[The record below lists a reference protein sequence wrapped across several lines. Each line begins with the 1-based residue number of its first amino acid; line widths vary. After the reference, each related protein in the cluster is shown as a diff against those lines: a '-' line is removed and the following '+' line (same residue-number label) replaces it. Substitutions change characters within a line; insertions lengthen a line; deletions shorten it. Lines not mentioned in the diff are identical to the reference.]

1 MGSITASTLSGWAVS
16 RRSGRGG
23 CDNPNQGSAD
33 PTASRPVL
41 GSALPFL
48 FGPEPGIR
56 EDEWVWHS
64 GWDLAVNRRHQQKR
78 HCDKTSTWLSPAV
91 CKGEPEYARAFYG
104 GITRPECL
112 AFDATRMGILLSLD
126 AQHMAA
132 RQTKSMRPPHQ
143 ERQLYELSIGYDR
156 MPGNIEWHS

>member
-1 MGSITASTLSGWAVS
+1 MSLA
-16 RRSGRGG
+16 
-23 CDNPNQGSAD
+23 
-33 PTASRPVL
+33 
-41 GSALPFL
+41 
-48 FGPEPGIR
+48 
-56 EDEWVWHS
+56 
-64 GWDLAVNRRHQQKR
+64 AVNRRHQQKR

-91 CKGEPEYARAFYG
+91 CKGEPEYSRAFYG

-112 AFDATRMGILLSLD
+112 AFEATRMGILLSLD

-156 MPGNIEWHS
+156 MRGNIEWHS